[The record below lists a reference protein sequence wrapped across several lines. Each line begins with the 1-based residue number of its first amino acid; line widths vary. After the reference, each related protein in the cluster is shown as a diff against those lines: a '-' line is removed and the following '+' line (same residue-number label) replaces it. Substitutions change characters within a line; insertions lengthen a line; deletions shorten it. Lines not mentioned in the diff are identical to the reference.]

1 MDLRHLRYFVAVAEE
16 LSFTRAARRLGLN
29 QAPLSQ
35 QVQQLEREVGA
46 SLFQRLPRGVAL
58 TEAGQRMLEDAKD
71 ILART
76 GQAVLNAR
84 RAASGELGTLRI
96 GFTASASFNPFVTA
110 SIRDYR
116 EAFPD
121 VRVEL
126 MESNTVQLLER
137 FQSRQLDA
145 AFIRPAPGE
154 AGHLQCRLLQQE
166 EMLVALP
173 AGHKLAERRV
183 IPLAALQGESFIL
196 YPRRN
201 GRALYDAIIDACE
214 AAGFSPRVAQEAPQ
228 MASTVTLI
236 ASGIGI
242 SVVPASMGQLLAQG
256 VTYRPLLG
264 PAPLAELSLVHQ
276 TETAQD
282 VTTAFTHL
290 VLERAR
296 REGLLP

>member
-46 SLFQRLPRGVAL
+46 ALFQRLPRGVAL
-58 TEAGQRMLEDAKD
+58 TEAGQRLLQDAKA
-71 ILART
+71 ILALT
-76 GQAVLNAR
+76 NQAVLNAR

-154 AGHLQCRLLQQE
+154 AGHLPCCLLQRE

-173 AGHKLAERRV
+173 AGHPLAERRL
-183 IPLAALQGESFIL
+183 IPLTALQGESFIL

-214 AAGFSPRVAQEAPQ
+214 AAGFSPHVAQEAPQ

-242 SVVPASMGQLLAQG
+242 SIVPASMGQLLAQG
-256 VTYRPLLG
+256 VTYRRLRG
-264 PAPLAELSLVHQ
+264 PAPFAELSLVHQ
-276 TETAQD
+276 TETAQE
-282 VTTAFTHL
+282 VTTAFTQL
-290 VLERAR
+290 VLDRAE